1 MNLENAHTLIFH
13 FQVAEFTLTD
23 DSQANSNTTTSL
35 LTSGGGLGL
44 CNSEDA
50 LLLHGVMPASL
61 SATKKVGVNSSL
73 SLSQNRHI
81 LGQSQSFLASRSGF
95 GASALSGSNSSGL
108 KLMMPGANASRTFSP
123 SDEEDSIEEQIL
135 LMPAAFGAGAIEHDV
150 TSLYRPLLGG
160 ELQPGPFPL
169 GVTVVDASIAVFGL
183 VFPRAAHKHKFQMLD
198 HFFQHLNRQQITVN
212 SSTNFGASFWS
223 SSSVSPSRA
232 EALNVNIYAAV
243 LASLRGLTEFK
254 ISLGGQDDVRKAFVQ
269 ILSAGITSPLTIIRC
284 AASESLG
291 RLAQV
296 TQVGGSSNSL
306 QGGAQFVADSAQ
318 KSFDALRSARDA
330 VSRTG
335 HSLAL
340 GCLHRSTGLGLGQMG
355 TGRPSAHLH
364 TAVSILLALARDVAS
379 PPVQVWAIH
388 SLTMISESGG
398 PMFRGFVEPTLST
411 VLKLLLESTSL
422 EVVFALGKLHSAL
435 ITSVGPELQ
444 DKSIHTTRSNFLCV
458 CAILKAHGHPGVRS
472 QAILALQ
479 QIHMFAGPTKNNSPS
494 MLSLQS
500 DTLAE
505 DYMPLLV
512 PRLCRL
518 LASPQLVLRRAA
530 VSCLRQF
537 AQKEA
542 SDICKHAEIVD
553 FNDVENDHDDG
564 VAYYIEDDG
573 CTFDSL
579 SPIVMRLNYQSG
591 LPGMLFSML
600 DYETDCGI
608 ISDIHDTLTSI
619 MQVMTMSDNLKIWL
633 ALCREVLS
641 DTSSDVTSGASDSAK
656 PLDDDDPD
664 DAGDDSE
671 RFATGDI
678 DPDSARRSLMLQPR
692 WSTRVFA
699 AICLRKIIENCC
711 KGNRAHYDLEL
722 AREIQLTRMS
732 GDFLV
737 LHLSELIRVAFMA
750 ATSDSDPLRLEG
762 LKILEVIIQKF
773 GETPEPEF
781 PGHVILE
788 QYQAQVGA
796 ALRPAFASD
805 TPAHVTAA
813 ACDVCSAW
821 IGSGVARDLSD
832 LRRVYQ
838 LLVTSLSKL
847 KPRLSQA
854 SDTLDSTQQNR
865 ILYNESALT
874 LEKLSILKAWADV
887 YKVSMK
893 DVVVVKNIGQNG
905 NNKSNANDNKLCEEE
920 VESTTNLTK
929 EADVVQTP
937 DDDDFDDDFGDF
949 EGGNTDSH
957 LTSPLNENKIDHET
971 NQLESL
977 SLSENAKSQNT
988 NKQLDGTNKKNLA
1001 SLVQTELPSLSK
1013 YWLAALKD
1021 HALLLLPH
1029 EYGNQLPY
1037 EGGAFYSN
1045 DTIEL
1050 ARPHYLSTWSSIL
1063 EASAIWLTYDHGF
1076 DNIHEELLV
1085 SSSDESY
1092 AALGGCANI
1101 GIGRKNNLPANSQQK
1116 GATEDLNNPSIINS
1130 NRFHLLLGVCME
1142 AISNTRSAAD
1152 LNKAQVLAC
1161 LRSLRALFDSDWA
1174 RKSVLVDPEDNSS
1187 PVTTILVEICNG
1199 LHRTVLTRD
1208 DSPEILNRALEVLQ
1222 LLLLCGSERLECS
1235 KKRKLNDLGV
1245 PANKKLPKNS
1255 AEMNQLPLLGEGG
1268 ESGKLNPSTSIVFA
1282 SLEVCFC
1289 ILVRYYPELSPKAT
1303 SNLGTMA
1310 ALRAAK
1316 AATSSKSFGGG
1327 AISLKTSIE
1336 KHEEMLVTT
1345 AIAILSRLPDLCSP
1359 KGAVNILPSVLWLVT
1374 GVLKETEIGMEP
1386 DYSQV
1391 TAGGKGPSPKVAASL
1406 QALKT
1411 LVTTEHSQDQR
1422 SCEKW
1427 TEILQSGLLRVLDL
1441 AKTSQ
1446 SSDKVDATEESKE
1459 ASGQEQHDM
1468 GLLLAVAIFMLHGPP
1483 GNY

>member
-1 MNLENAHTLIFH
+1 
-13 FQVAEFTLTD
+13 
-23 DSQANSNTTTSL
+23 
-35 LTSGGGLGL
+35 
-44 CNSEDA
+44 
-50 LLLHGVMPASL
+50 MPASL
-61 SATKKVGVNSSL
+61 SATKKIGVNSSL
-73 SLSQNRHI
+73 TLSQNRHI
-81 LGQSQSFLASRSGF
+81 IGHSQSFLSSRPSSGF
-95 GASALSGSNSSGL
+95 GGNVLSGNNISGL
-108 KLMMPGANASRTFSP
+108 KSMMPGANASRTFSP

-135 LMPAAFGAGAIEHDV
+135 LMPAAYGAGAIEHDI
-150 TSLYRPLLGG
+150 TSLYRPLMSG

-198 HFFQHLNRQQITVN
+198 HFFQHLNRQQINVN
-212 SSTNFGASFWS
+212 SSTNFGASFWAS
-223 SSSVSPSRA
+223 SQASPSRA

-254 ISLGGQDDVRKAFVQ
+254 ISLGGQEDVRKAFVQ
-269 ILSAGITSPLTIIRC
+269 ILAAGVTSPLTIIRC

-296 TQVGGSSNSL
+296 TQVGGSANSL

-330 VSRTG
+330 ISRTG

-422 EVVFALGKLHSAL
+422 EVIFALGKLHSAL

-458 CAILKAHGHPGVRS
+458 CAILKAHWHPGVRS

-479 QIHMFAGPTKNNSPS
+479 QIHMFAGPTKNSSPT

-512 PRLCRL
+512 PRLCKL

-530 VSCLRQF
+530 VSCLRQL

-542 SDICKHAEIVD
+542 SDICKYAEVVD
-553 FNDVENDHDDG
+553 FTDVENDHDDG
-564 VAYYIEDDG
+564 VAYYMEDDG
-573 CTFDSL
+573 CTFDSQ
-579 SPIVMRLNYQSG
+579 SPVVMRLNYQSG

-600 DYETDCGI
+600 DYETDFGI

-619 MQVMTMSDNLKIWL
+619 MQVMTISDNLKIWL

-641 DTSSDVTSGASDSAK
+641 DATSDITSGTTNRTKTTDDSDTEEF
-656 PLDDDDPD
+656 
-664 DAGDDSE
+664 GDDIE
-671 RFATGDI
+671 VMNTGDV
-678 DPDSARRSLMLQPR
+678 DPDSARRSLMILPR

-847 KPRLSQA
+847 RPRVSQT
-854 SDTLDSTQQNR
+854 SDTLASHQENR

-893 DVVVVKNIGQNG
+893 DVVVVKNLENDV
-905 NNKSNANDNKLCEEE
+905 NNKSSANDNKDNTVLGKP
-920 VESTTNLTK
+920 TNISPEKAT
-929 EADVVQTP
+929 EVQTP

-949 EGGNTDSH
+949 ESGNNVNNIA
-957 LTSPLNENKIDHET
+957 SPMIKNEVDPEPSRIEN
-971 NQLESL
+971 L
-977 SLSENAKSQNT
+977 SLSEKTNSQNLE
-988 NKQLDGTNKKNLA
+988 KQLDGSNKKNLA
-1001 SLVQTELPSLSK
+1001 SLVQSELPSLSK

-1021 HALLLLPH
+1021 HALLLLPF
-1029 EYGNQLPY
+1029 EYSNQLPY

-1085 SSSDESY
+1085 GSNDESY
-1092 AALGGCANI
+1092 SALSNCANI
-1101 GIGRKNNLPANSQQK
+1101 GIGRKTNLPANAQQK
-1116 GATEDLNNPSIINS
+1116 GATEDLTNPSTINS

-1152 LNKAQVLAC
+1152 LSKTQVLAC

-1174 RKSVLVDPEDNSS
+1174 RKSVLVDPEDSSS

-1235 KKRKLNDLGV
+1235 KKRKLNELGV

-1255 AEMNQLPLLGEGG
+1255 AEMNQLPLLAEGG

-1316 AATSSKSFGGG
+1316 AASASKPFAGT
-1327 AISLKTSIE
+1327 LKTSID
-1336 KHEEMLVTT
+1336 KQEEILVTT
-1345 AIAILSRLPDLCSP
+1345 AISILARLPDLCSP

-1374 GVLKETEIGMEP
+1374 GVLRESETAMET

-1391 TAGGKGPSPKVAASL
+1391 TAGGNGPSPKVSASL
-1406 QALKT
+1406 QALKA
-1411 LVTTEHSQDQR
+1411 LVTTEHSRDQR
-1422 SCEKW
+1422 SYEKW

-1446 SSDKVDATEESKE
+1446 SSDKVDTSDESKE
-1459 ASGQEQHDM
+1459 ASGQEYHDM

-1483 GNY
+1483 GD

>member
-1 MNLENAHTLIFH
+1 MT
-13 FQVAEFTLTD
+13 
-23 DSQANSNTTTSL
+23 SN
-35 LTSGGGLGL
+35 
-44 CNSEDA
+44 
-50 LLLHGVMPASL
+50 
-61 SATKKVGVNSSL
+61 KV
-73 SLSQNRHI
+73 
-81 LGQSQSFLASRSGF
+81 
-95 GASALSGSNSSGL
+95 SGL
-108 KLMMPGANASRTFSP
+108 KSLIPGGNTSRTFSP

-135 LMPAAFGAGAIEHDV
+135 LMPAAYGAGAIEHDI
-150 TSLYRPLLGG
+150 TCLYRPSLEGKVP
-160 ELQPGPFPL
+160 PGPFPL
-169 GVTVVDASIAVFGL
+169 GVAVVDASIVVFGL
-183 VFPRAAHKHKFQMLD
+183 VFPRAAHKHRFQMLD
-198 HFFQHLNRQQITVN
+198 HFFQHINRQQITVN
-212 SSTNFGASFWS
+212 SNNSFGVSSWGNASQ
-223 SSSVSPSRA
+223 SPNRA
-232 EALNVNIYAAV
+232 EALNINIVAAV
-243 LASLRGLTEFK
+243 LASLRGLMEFK
-254 ISLGGQDDVRKAFVQ
+254 VSLHGQEDVRKEFLK
-269 ILSAGITSPLTIIRC
+269 IISTGITSPITIIRC

-296 TQVGGSSNSL
+296 TQTGGSVDSL
-306 QGGAQFVADSAQ
+306 QGGAQFIADSAQ

-411 VLKLLLESTSL
+411 VLKLLLETTSL
-422 EVVFALGKLHSAL
+422 EVIFALGRLQSAL

-444 DKSIHTTRSNFLCV
+444 DTSSAKGEMYTTRSYFLCV
-458 CAILKAHGHPGVRS
+458 CSILKSHWHPGVRS
-472 QAILALQ
+472 QSILALQ
-479 QIHMFAGPTKNNSPS
+479 QIHMFAGPTRNCSPS

-505 DYMPLLV
+505 DYMPFLV

-530 VSCLRQF
+530 ISCLRQF

-542 SDICKHAEIVD
+542 TEICKHAEVVD
-553 FNDVENDHDDG
+553 FTDVESGNEDG
-564 VAYYIEDDG
+564 IAYYIEDEG
-573 CTFDSL
+573 CTFDSVAA
-579 SPIVMRLNYQSG
+579 IIMRLNYQSG

-619 MQVMTMSDNLKIWL
+619 MQVMTISDNLTIWL
-633 ALCREVLS
+633 SLCREVLTEASS
-641 DTSSDVTSGASDSAK
+641 DTAGGISNQTK
-656 PLDDDDPD
+656 PLDDGSDKEELDDD
-664 DAGDDSE
+664 VVELNNAGEIDS
-671 RFATGDI
+671 
-678 DPDSARRSLMLQPR
+678 DSVRRNLMIQPR
-692 WSTRVFA
+692 WCSRVFA

-821 IGSGVARDLSD
+821 IGSGVARDLGD

-847 KPRLSQA
+847 KPRLSQT
-854 SDTLDSTQQNR
+854 SDTLDANQQNR

-874 LEKLSILKAWADV
+874 LEKLSILKAWAEV

-893 DVVVVKNIGQNG
+893 DVVIVKNIRQDT
-905 NNKSNANDNKLCEEE
+905 NNSSKSNLYEKVNNFSSNELI
-920 VESTTNLTK
+920 ESSENPFPEK
-929 EADVVQTP
+929 TP
-937 DDDDFDDDFGDF
+937 ASLQSSEDDFEDDFGDF
-949 EGGNTDSH
+949 ESGNNDAN
-957 LTSPLNENKIDHET
+957 LPSPSSENKIDLDSKTEGRLIAQEHQSS
-971 NQLESL
+971 NS
-977 SLSENAKSQNT
+977 AK
-988 NKQLDGTNKKNLA
+988 KQLDRANKSNLA
-1001 SLVQTELPSLSK
+1001 SLVESELPSLSK

-1021 HALLLLPH
+1021 HALLLLPL
-1029 EYGNQLPY
+1029 EYGSQLPFD
-1037 EGGAFYSN
+1037 GGAFYSN

-1076 DNIHEELLV
+1076 DNIHEELMGI
-1085 SSSDESY
+1085 SSDESHST
-1092 AALGGCANI
+1092 LGGCANI
-1101 GIGRKNNLPANSQQK
+1101 GIGRRNNPPANLQQK
-1116 GATEDLNNPSIINS
+1116 GTADDMTNASTINS

-1142 AISNTRSAAD
+1142 AISNIRSAAD
-1152 LNKAQVLAC
+1152 LSKSQVLAC
-1161 LRSLRALFDSDWA
+1161 LKSLRALFDSDWA
-1174 RKSVLVDPEDNSS
+1174 RKSVLVDPEDCSS
-1187 PVTTILVEICNG
+1187 PITTILVEICNG

-1208 DSPEILNRALEVLQ
+1208 DSPEIQTRALEVLQ
-1222 LLLLCGSERLECS
+1222 LILLCGSERLECA

-1245 PANKKLPKNS
+1245 AANKKLPKNS
-1255 AEMNQLPLLGEGG
+1255 VEMSQLPLLGEGG
-1268 ESGKLNPSTSIVFA
+1268 ESGKLVPSTSIVFA

-1316 AATSSKSFGGG
+1316 VATSKPYKTG
-1327 AISLKTSIE
+1327 ANRQLRHSGISLKTSIE
-1336 KHEEMLVTT
+1336 VQEELLVTT
-1345 AIAILSRLPDLCSP
+1345 AVQILSRLPDLCSP

-1374 GVLKETEIGMEP
+1374 GVLKETEENIELLS
-1386 DYSQV
+1386 DYSQSS
-1391 TAGGKGPSPKVAASL
+1391 KGRRGTSPKVTASL

-1411 LVTTEHSQDQR
+1411 LVTTEHSRDQR

-1441 AKTSQ
+1441 AKTAQ
-1446 SSDKVDATEESKE
+1446 PSDVNCTKLNTSGGNTVLNEDSKETE
-1459 ASGQEQHDM
+1459 ASGKEHHDM

-1483 GNY
+1483 GKICSYGKDTFKRLSKSC

>member
-1 MNLENAHTLIFH
+1 
-13 FQVAEFTLTD
+13 
-23 DSQANSNTTTSL
+23 
-35 LTSGGGLGL
+35 
-44 CNSEDA
+44 
-50 LLLHGVMPASL
+50 
-61 SATKKVGVNSSL
+61 
-73 SLSQNRHI
+73 
-81 LGQSQSFLASRSGF
+81 
-95 GASALSGSNSSGL
+95 
-108 KLMMPGANASRTFSP
+108 
-123 SDEEDSIEEQIL
+123 
-135 LMPAAFGAGAIEHDV
+135 
-150 TSLYRPLLGG
+150 
-160 ELQPGPFPL
+160 
-169 GVTVVDASIAVFGL
+169 
-183 VFPRAAHKHKFQMLD
+183 
-198 HFFQHLNRQQITVN
+198 
-212 SSTNFGASFWS
+212 
-223 SSSVSPSRA
+223 
-232 EALNVNIYAAV
+232 
-243 LASLRGLTEFK
+243 
-254 ISLGGQDDVRKAFVQ
+254 
-269 ILSAGITSPLTIIRC
+269 
-284 AASESLG
+284 
-291 RLAQV
+291 
-296 TQVGGSSNSL
+296 
-306 QGGAQFVADSAQ
+306 
-318 KSFDALRSARDA
+318 
-330 VSRTG
+330 
-335 HSLAL
+335 
-340 GCLHRSTGLGLGQMG
+340 MG

-422 EVVFALGKLHSAL
+422 EVIFALGKLHSAL

-444 DKSIHTTRSNFLCV
+444 DKSSVKSEIYTTRSYFLCV
-458 CAILKAHGHPGVRS
+458 CAILKAHWHPGVRS

-479 QIHMFAGPTKNNSPS
+479 QIHMFAGPTKNSSPS

-542 SDICKHAEIVD
+542 SDICKHAETVD
-553 FNDVENDHDDG
+553 FNDIEYDHDDG
-564 VAYYIEDDG
+564 VSYYIEDDG
-573 CTFDSL
+573 CTFDSV
-579 SPIVMRLNYQSG
+579 SPVVMRLNYQSG

-619 MQVMTMSDNLKIWL
+619 MQVMTVSDSLTIWL

-641 DTSSDVTSGASDSAK
+641 ETSSDITSGTSNPTQ
-656 PLDDDDPD
+656 PLDDSNDTEEFADDV
-664 DAGDDSE
+664 E
-671 RFATGDI
+671 ELNTGEI
-678 DPDSARRSLMLQPR
+678 DPDSARRSLMIQPR

-821 IGSGVARDLSD
+821 IGSGVARDLGD

-847 KPRLSQA
+847 KPRVCQT
-854 SDTLDSTQQNR
+854 SDTLDSNQQNR

-893 DVVVVKNIGQNG
+893 DVVAVKNLDQDGS
-905 NNKSNANDNKLCEEE
+905 NKSNANDSKNDAIVAESGNHL
-920 VESTTNLTK
+920 VEKN
-929 EADVVQTP
+929 AVVQTP
-937 DDDDFDDDFGDF
+937 EDDFDDDFGDF
-949 EGGNTDSH
+949 ESGNTDNN
-957 LTSPLNENKIDHET
+957 LASPSAEKEIDHET
-971 NQLESL
+971 GSMENL
-977 SLSENAKSQNT
+977 SLSERPKPQNT
-988 NKQLDGTNKKNLA
+988 QKQSDGPNKKNLA
-1001 SLVQTELPSLSK
+1001 SLVQSELPSLSK

-1021 HALLLLPH
+1021 HALLLLPL
-1029 EYGNQLPY
+1029 EYSSQLPFD
-1037 EGGAFYSN
+1037 GGAFYSN

-1050 ARPHYLSTWSSIL
+1050 ARPHYLSTWPSIL

-1085 SSSDESY
+1085 GSSDESQ

-1101 GIGRKNNLPANSQQK
+1101 GIGRKANPPPANSQQK
-1116 GATEDLNNPSIINS
+1116 GTADDLTNPSIINS

-1142 AISNTRSAAD
+1142 AISNIRSAAD
-1152 LNKAQVLAC
+1152 LSKAQVLSC
-1161 LRSLRALFDSDWA
+1161 LKSLRALFDSDWA

-1208 DSPEILNRALEVLQ
+1208 DSPEIQNSALEVLQ

-1255 AEMNQLPLLGEGG
+1255 MEMNQLPLLGEGG

-1316 AATSSKSFGGG
+1316 AATSAKPFAGG
-1327 AISLKTSIE
+1327 AISIKTSIE
-1336 KHEEMLVTT
+1336 RQEELLVTT

-1374 GVLKETEIGMEP
+1374 GVLKETDTGMET

-1391 TAGGKGPSPKVAASL
+1391 STGGKGPSPKVTASL
-1406 QALKT
+1406 QALKA
-1411 LVTTEHSQDQR
+1411 LVTTEHSRDQR

-1446 SSDKVDATEESKE
+1446 SSDKVDAESEE
-1459 ASGQEQHDM
+1459 ASGQEHHDM

-1483 GNY
+1483 GR